1 MDKNKLQEFCQKHK
15 NDLPDYDTNRI
26 GGTDHQPIFKSSV
39 TICHEGLK
47 HTKYG
52 NPKPTA
58 KKAELS
64 AAKEMLTYV
73 ENIVND
79 NIKEFETDVKT
90 YILIDMENIHM
101 GDFFDKYRFNDNYY
115 FIGFSTENHPS
126 IKKASSKI
134 TIQTI
139 KSDRRD
145 ACDILMIGMTAQL
158 LTVNKNIKNIIIL
171 TGDHFGPGLV
181 DFINNFEA
189 YDSIKSKSVKTVG
202 ELVKYFQE
210 A

>member
-15 NDLPDYDTNRI
+15 NDLPDYETNRV

-39 TICHEGLK
+39 TIFYQDIK

-52 NPKPTA
+52 NSKPTS

-64 AAKEMLTYV
+64 AAKEMLTHISS
-73 ENIVND
+73 IVNS
-79 NIKEFETDVKT
+79 NIKEFKTDTKT

-126 IKKASSKI
+126 IKKASKKI
-134 TIQTI
+134 VIQTI

-158 LTVNKNIKNIIIL
+158 LNVNRNMNIVIL

-181 DFINNFEA
+181 DFINNFEF
-189 YDSIKSKSVKTVG
+189 YNNIKSKSVKTVG

>member
-15 NDLPDYDTNRI
+15 NDLPDYETNRI
-26 GGTDHQPIFKSSV
+26 GGEDHQPIFKSSV
-39 TICHEGLK
+39 TIFYEDIK
-47 HTKYG
+47 YTKYG
-52 NPKPTA
+52 NSKPTS
-58 KKAELS
+58 KKAEIS
-64 AAKEMLTYV
+64 AAKEML
-73 ENIVND
+73 NHISSIVNS
-79 NIKEFETDVKT
+79 NIKEFKTDTKT

-134 TIQTI
+134 VIQTI

-145 ACDILMIGMTAQL
+145 ACDILMIGITAQL
-158 LTVNKNIKNIIIL
+158 LNVNRNMNIVIV